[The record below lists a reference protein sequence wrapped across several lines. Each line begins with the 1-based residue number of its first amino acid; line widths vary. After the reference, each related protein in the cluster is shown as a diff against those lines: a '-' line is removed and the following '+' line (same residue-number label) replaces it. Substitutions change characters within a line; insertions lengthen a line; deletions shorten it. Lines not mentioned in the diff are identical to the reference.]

1 MHCKTAECYDTIG
14 DRAIITPSFTRN
26 PILFLERISAVLVGL
41 GPGPVIQVA
50 SDETRLKSIKLL
62 GNSAQ
67 GPGED
72 SGLKETLYGLS
83 SSLIQI
89 LNRIPE
95 VNLFKLR
102 LNLTPIDGFDLL
114 IREIWYQ
121 RVPR

>member
-62 GNSAQ
+62 RNSAQ

-72 SGLKETLYGLS
+72 SGLKETLLK
-83 SSLIQI
+83 QI
-89 LNRIPE
+89 IHESNPRGQPLQIA
-95 VNLFKLR
+95 
-102 LNLTPIDGFDLL
+102 TQFDSH
-114 IREIWYQ
+114 
-121 RVPR
+121 